1 MTKNCTHFDSSANK
15 EELANVITHGIG
27 AIAAVTGLVALVL
40 LTDIGQ
46 EPGYFIY
53 GISLVV
59 LYLTST
65 LYHSITHLKTKNI
78 FRKLDHMAI
87 FFLIAGTYTPFCL
100 NALDGWMRWALLGTI
115 WACAALGIIMKLFYT
130 GKLKWL
136 SVGLYVIMGW
146 MGILAIK
153 PMFDS
158 LSLLGFLFLL
168 TGGIAYTSG
177 TYFYVNSRI
186 TFHHSIWHLWVLA
199 GSTFHFFSI
208 LTLAV

>member
-1 MTKNCTHFDSSANK
+1 
-15 EELANVITHGIG
+15 
-27 AIAAVTGLVALVL
+27 
-40 LTDIGQ
+40 
-46 EPGYFIY
+46 
-53 GISLVV
+53 
-59 LYLTST
+59 
-65 LYHSITHLKTKNI
+65 
-78 FRKLDHMAI
+78 MAI

-100 NALDGWMRWALLGTI
+100 NALDGWMCWALLGTI
-115 WACAALGIIMKLFYT
+115 WACAALGIIMKCFYT
-130 GKLKWL
+130 GKLEWL
-136 SVGLYVIMGW
+136 SVILYVIMGW

-186 TFHHSIWHLWVLA
+186 RFHHSIWHLWVLA

>member
-1 MTKNCTHFDSSANK
+1 MTKAHFDNPTNK
-15 EELANVITHGIG
+15 EELANAITHGIG
-27 AIAAVTGLVALVL
+27 AIAAVAGLIILIL
-40 LTDIGQ
+40 LTDIRQ

-65 LYHSITHLKTKNI
+65 LYHSITHLKAKNI

-100 NALDGWMRWALLGTI
+100 NALDGWMRWALLVTI
-115 WACAALGIIMKLFYT
+115 WACAALGIIMKSFCT
-130 GKLKWL
+130 GKLEWL
-136 SVGLYVIMGW
+136 SVILYIIMGW

-158 LSLLGFLFLL
+158 LTALGFLLLL

-177 TYFYVNSRI
+177 TYFYVNRQI
-186 TFHHSIWHLWVLA
+186 RFHHSIWHLWVLA